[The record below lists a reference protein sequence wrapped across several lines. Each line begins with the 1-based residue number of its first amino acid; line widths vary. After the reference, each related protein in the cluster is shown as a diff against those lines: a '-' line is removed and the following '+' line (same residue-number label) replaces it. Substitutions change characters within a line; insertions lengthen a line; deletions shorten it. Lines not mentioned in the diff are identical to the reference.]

1 MGILY
6 YTDNTSLWSS
16 NLSISPTD
24 TFEQESTIGEI
35 ISVYENCFSDSLN
48 MRERNKF
55 IFLFIN
61 RNIKRLEIIKAFIN
75 DDAFSDLHPSIIK
88 SFLVATQSLN
98 GIEEERAYADNLLSQ
113 KLV

>member
-1 MGILY
+1 MCKSVAFATCTAFIPCF
-6 YTDNTSLWSS
+6 N
-16 NLSISPTD
+16 NL
-24 TFEQESTIGEI
+24 
-35 ISVYENCFSDSLN
+35 
-48 MRERNKF
+48 
-55 IFLFIN
+55 IN